1 MRNDI
6 IGSGGDANKIKEEE
20 VKKGV
25 SFRRDKKKIKRKTR
39 ARAGPDADKQSAND
53 PRLSNGQSFQNKPN
67 RNNKKIILRI

>member
-6 IGSGGDANKIKEEE
+6 IGSDGDANKIKEEE
-20 VKKGV
+20 IKKGV

-53 PRLSNGQSFQNKPN
+53 PCLRNGQITLNLPHQYDEQ
-67 RNNKKIILRI
+67 